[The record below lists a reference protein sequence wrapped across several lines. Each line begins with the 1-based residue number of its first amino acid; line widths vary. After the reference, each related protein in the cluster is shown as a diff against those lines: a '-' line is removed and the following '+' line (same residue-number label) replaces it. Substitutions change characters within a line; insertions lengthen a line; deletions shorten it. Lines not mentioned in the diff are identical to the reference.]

1 MRVEQSFYSNS
12 EIHTHRFAG
21 IILPILEV
29 ICMSEITEW
38 NDAVGYEE
46 FLAAAREKVELMK
59 ARFTDLM
66 LSEHEE
72 DILGGIQNEIKI
84 LVISTDRCDDTAGN
98 LPVIARMASKSSKVE
113 VRILDSDK
121 HARFHQ
127 NYRVNGKRKT
137 PVVIFLSPELHE
149 ICRWVERPTAV
160 YRLINETNKSTDDMK
175 SELRKIYSD
184 PEILRQSLTELMD
197 LLIRSDY
204 LLGRK

>member
-1 MRVEQSFYSNS
+1 
-12 EIHTHRFAG
+12 
-21 IILPILEV
+21 
-29 ICMSEITEW
+29 MSEITEW
-38 NDAVGYEE
+38 NDAVGYDKFIET
-46 FLAAAREKVELMK
+46 AREKVELIK

-66 LSEHEE
+66 LSENEE
-72 DILGGIQNEIKI
+72 ETLSGIQNEIKI
-84 LVISTDRCDDTAGN
+84 LVIGTDRCDDTAGN
-98 LPVIARMASKSSKVE
+98 LPVIARMASLSSKVE

-137 PVVIFLSPELHE
+137 PVVIFLSSELNE

-160 YRLINETNKSTDDMK
+160 YRLIHEANMSIDDMK

-197 LLIRSDY
+197 LLVRSDY